1 MFLKIKCIAHI
12 GLHED
17 AYWHNLMSLNLV
29 YSGRSCD
36 FNRQGG
42 NTKRVRMFQPMPLQ
56 YFKDDRFNRGR
67 FKMTQND
74 PSK

>member
-1 MFLKIKCIAHI
+1 MIKQ
-12 GLHED
+12 HED
-17 AYWHNLMSLNLV
+17 PYWPNLTSLNWV

-36 FNRQGG
+36 FNRQGR
-42 NTKRVRMFQPMPLQ
+42 NTKHVRMFQAMPLQ
-56 YFKDDRFNRGR
+56 YFKDDGLNRGD